1 MKQLLPVLCLLSL
14 PLLEIFGVAT
24 AQARS
29 EAGFIDVHVH
39 LIGGRGDHED
49 YGGATNK
56 AIDHMDRFGIRKAI
70 ILPPPQVIS
79 QDWYDYPAFIH
90 ALSKYPDRFSFL
102 GGGGMLNAK
111 LHKYNDPSFVTKD
124 VKRTFADQVK

>member
-1 MKQLLPVLCLLSL
+1 MKRLLPVLYLFSL
-14 PLLEIFGVAT
+14 FLLEVFDAVK

-29 EAGFIDVHVH
+29 GVEFIDVHVH
-39 LIGGRGDHED
+39 LIGGRGSNED
-49 YGGATNK
+49 YEGATNE
-56 AIDHMDRFGIRKAI
+56 AIGHMDRLGIRKAI

-102 GGGGMLNAK
+102 GGGGNLNAE
-111 LHKYNDPSFVTKD
+111 LHKYSDPTTVTED
-124 VKRTFADQVK
+124 V